1 MAARGCRR
9 PGVIL
14 YYKVM
19 GTALSR
25 WAPAAVV
32 AAALAVRLLY
42 FGGIRDFPLF
52 NAATG
57 DTAEYAR
64 EAQAIAAGKILGADV
79 YFHSSPAYPY
89 FLAAVKLATRAG
101 LADLRYVALLQ
112 LLVSALTAWLV
123 FLLGRRLLGPRGGL
137 AAGLVYALSP
147 TAVFY
152 DGELLMD
159 FLLPPVMVGAALL
172 AATPRWSGR
181 RAAALG
187 ALVALGALAR
197 PNYLLLLLPAALAIY
212 FLSGPAP
219 RRERFK
225 WLGALVAAAA
235 LVVLPVT
242 VRNYVVGRD
251 FVPLSSNGGVNLF
264 IGNNPQA
271 NGTFAAPGP
280 WPSHLEA
287 SSKAY
292 AEAAVG
298 RPLKPSQVSAY
309 FTREAAAYVIAHPG
323 DYLAKVGRRL
333 RLLANAYEIP
343 NHMDF
348 SFFRARSGVL
358 KWLPF
363 TWGIVL
369 PWALAGAWFAA
380 RRREFRPTLALV
392 GVYLASLVTL
402 FFVTGRYRFP
412 AFGLLAVLAVAGG
425 WGFVEAARGPA
436 RGRWKIAV
444 GAALVIGGYV
454 AAYWPLPPKIAVSEA
469 YSYHHLGGVYSSRG
483 DDRAA
488 AKAYE
493 KAVALEP
500 EDSYSWNNLGLAYIR
515 MGNAAA
521 AERALGTALALSGD
535 NADTLN
541 NYGTLLLY
549 EGRVA
554 EAERYVGASLARN
567 PDNARALV
575 NYGIVLMARRD
586 LDGAMRTLGRAAAL
600 EPGYAN
606 IYFNMALVYEMRG
619 DVGAAADAYRRGLAL
634 EPGNAEARRR
644 LAAITGPAP

>member
-1 MAARGCRR
+1 
-9 PGVIL
+9 
-14 YYKVM
+14 M
-19 GTALSR
+19 GKTLSR

-32 AAALAVRLLY
+32 AAALAVRLAY
-42 FGGIRDFPLF
+42 FAGMRDFPLF
-52 NAATG
+52 NSPTG

-64 EAQAIAAGKILGADV
+64 EAAEIAAGKILGADV

-89 FLAAVKLATRAG
+89 FLAAVKLVTRG
-101 LADLRYVALLQ
+101 GFADFRDAALLQ
-112 LLVSALTAWLV
+112 LLVSALTAFLI
-123 FLLGRRLLGPRGGL
+123 FLLGRRLLGTWGGV
-137 AAGLVYALSP
+137 AAGLLYALSP
-147 TAVFY
+147 AAVFY

-172 AATPRWSGR
+172 ATTTKRWSVR
-181 RAAALG
+181 RAAGLG

-197 PNYLLLLLPAALAIY
+197 PNYLLLLAPAAGAVW
-212 FLSGPAP
+212 FLSAPAP
-219 RRERFK
+219 RRERLK
-225 WLGALVAAAA
+225 WLGALVVAAAV
-235 LVVLPVT
+235 VVLPVT

-251 FVPLSSNGGVNLF
+251 VVLLSSNGGVNLF

-280 WPSHLEA
+280 WPSHLER

-292 AEAAVG
+292 AEAAAG
-298 RPLKPSQVSAY
+298 RSLKPSEVSAY
-309 FTREAAAYVIAHPG
+309 FTREAAAYVARHPG
-323 DYLAKVGRRL
+323 DYVAKVGRRL
-333 RLLANAYEIP
+333 RLLANSYEIP

-348 SFFRARSGVL
+348 SFFRARSAVL

-380 RRREFRPTLALV
+380 RRREFSPALALV
-392 GVYLASLVTL
+392 GVYLASLVTF

-412 AFGLLAVLAVAGG
+412 AFALLAVLAVAGA
-425 WGFVEAARGPA
+425 WGFVRAARGP
-436 RGRWKIAV
+436 RKGRWKIAV
-444 GAALVIGGYV
+444 GAALVACGYA
-454 AAYWPLPPKIAVSEA
+454 AAYWPLPPRIAVSEA

-488 AKAYE
+488 ARAYE
-493 KAVALEP
+493 KAVSIEP
-500 EDSYSWNNLGLAYIR
+500 EDAYSWNNLGLAYIR

-521 AERALGTALALSGD
+521 AARALGTALELSPD

-549 EGRVA
+549 AGRVA
-554 EAERYVGASLARN
+554 EAERYIGASLARN

-575 NYGIVLMARRD
+575 NYGIVLMSRRD
-586 LDGAMRTLGRAAAL
+586 LDGAMRTLERAAAI

-606 IYFNMALVYEMRG
+606 IYFNMALVHEARG
-619 DVGAAADAYRRGLAL
+619 DFGAAADAYRHGLTLDA
-634 EPGNAEARRR
+634 GNEEARRR
-644 LAAITGPAP
+644 LAAVGR

>member
-1 MAARGCRR
+1 
-9 PGVIL
+9 
-14 YYKVM
+14 M
-19 GTALSR
+19 GKALRR

-32 AAALAVRLLY
+32 AAALAARLLY

-52 NAATG
+52 DAATG
-57 DTAEYAR
+57 DTVEYAR
-64 EAQAIAAGKILGADV
+64 EAREIAAGKILGDDV

-89 FLAAVKLATRAG
+89 FLAAVKVLTRG
-101 LADLRYVALLQ
+101 GFSDFRGVALLQ
-112 LLVSALTAWLV
+112 LLVSALTA
-123 FLLGRRLLGPRGGL
+123 FLIFILGRRLLGTWAGV

-147 TAVFY
+147 AAVFY

-159 FLLPPVMVGAALL
+159 FLLPPVMVGAALW
-172 AATPRWSGR
+172 ATTSRWSVR
-181 RAAALG
+181 RAAGLG

-197 PNYLLLLLPAALAIY
+197 PNYLLLLLPAALALW
-212 FLSGPAP
+212 FHSPRAP
-219 RRERFK
+219 RPARAK
-225 WLGALVAAAA
+225 WLGALVVAAA

-251 FVPLSSNGGVNLF
+251 VVLISSNGGVNLF

-271 NGTFAAPGP
+271 NGTFKAPGP

-298 RPLKPSQVSAY
+298 RPLKPSEVSAY
-309 FTREAAAYVIAHPG
+309 FTREAAAYVVAQPG

-333 RLLANAYEIP
+333 RLLASAYEIP

-348 SFFRARSGVL
+348 DFFRARSAVL

-380 RRREFRPTLALV
+380 PRREFRPALALV

-412 AFGLLAVLAVAGG
+412 AFALLAVLAVAGG
-425 WGFVEAARGPA
+425 WGFVEAARGP
-436 RGRWKIAV
+436 GKGKWKIAV
-444 GAALVIGGYV
+444 GAALVVGGYV
-454 AAYWPLPPKIAVSEA
+454 AAFWPLPPKIAVSEA

-500 EDSYSWNNLGLAYIR
+500 EDAYSWNNLGLAYIR
-515 MGNAAA
+515 LGNAPA
-521 AERALGTALALSGD
+521 AERALGTALELSPD

-554 EAERYVGASLARN
+554 EVERYIAAALAHN
-567 PDNARALV
+567 PDNARGLV
-575 NYGIVLMARRD
+575 NYGIVLLARRD
-586 LDGAMRTLGRAAAL
+586 LDGALRTLERAAAL
-600 EPGYAN
+600 EPAYAN
-606 IYFNMALVYEMRG
+606 TYFNMALVHEARG
-619 DVGAAADAYRRGLAL
+619 DFGAAADAYRRGLAL
-634 EPGNAEARRR
+634 EPDNEEAQRR
-644 LAAITGPAP
+644 LAVLSGVP